1 MRIPSKWQL
10 QKTGF
15 NESSHID
22 FKNFMNF
29 YKKCIGKPYSYL
41 LINATLAS
49 DNPFTLHKELF
60 RENDD
65 NW

>member
-29 YKKCIGKPYSYL
+29 YKKCVGKPYSYL
-41 LINATLAS
+41 LINATPAS
-49 DNPFTLHKELF
+49 DNPFTLQKEFL

>member
-1 MRIPSKWQL
+1 
-10 QKTGF
+10 
-15 NESSHID
+15 
-22 FKNFMNF
+22 MNF

-65 NW
+65 N